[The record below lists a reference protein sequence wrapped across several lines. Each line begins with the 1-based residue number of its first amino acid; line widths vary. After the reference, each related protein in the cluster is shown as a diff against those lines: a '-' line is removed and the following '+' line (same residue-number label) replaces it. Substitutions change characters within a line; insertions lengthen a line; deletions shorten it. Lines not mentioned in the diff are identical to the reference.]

1 MTDTGDT
8 LAPGTRLGEL
18 EIERVLG
25 AGGFGVTYL
34 ARDLS
39 LDAWRA
45 VKEYLPRD
53 WGTRQRDGTIGPRT
67 GADAEDYEWGLTRF
81 LEEARILARFDHPN
95 LVRVYRVFEAAGTA
109 YMVTEYVEGETLA
122 AGLKESGPWAEP
134 QVREL
139 LDALT
144 EGLSAVHGAGL
155 LHRDIKPGN
164 VMVRPDGTAVLIDFG
179 AARQA
184 MGRQSRS
191 VTAVLTPGYAP
202 IEQYSGR
209 GNQGPWTDIY
219 SLGALAYEALSRQT
233 PEDATERVIEDRLRP
248 TGDAAPQRVTS
259 GLAAAIDTA
268 LAVDGRD
275 RPQSLDAW
283 RALLDGPGGVAPVS
297 ARPRGGKSAGSA
309 AATGTVGGDVVAG
322 RSGRAAAGALAW
334 RRWWLPG
341 AAVAGLV
348 VVALLV
354 ALNASW
360 NGSDPVPIPVV
371 PDTPVVIDPDLNTVP
386 SPAAVDPVAVVPA
399 PSEPDADVSPDLI
412 DPDPEP
418 APTPVVSPAA
428 ATMGCEEWN
437 TKEFFQTATVEQVTA
452 CLAAGAD
459 VHMRGEYGFTPLHF
473 AAQFNENP
481 AVIEALLAAGAN
493 LEARAEG
500 DYTPLHFAAGFNENP
515 AVIEALLAAGADVNM
530 RGEDGGTPL
539 HFAAGFNENPAV
551 IEALLAAGA
560 NLEAR
565 AEGDYTPLH
574 VAAQFN
580 ENPAVIET
588 LLAAGADVNMRGE
601 AGFTPL
607 HVAAQFNENP
617 AMIEA
622 LLAAGA
628 DVNARGEDG
637 QTPLHKAA
645 WFNENPAVIA
655 ALLAAGAD
663 VNARGEDGQTPL
675 HKAAWF
681 NENPAVIA
689 ALLAAGADVNARGED
704 GQTPLHE
711 AAVFNENPAMIEALL
726 AAGADVNAREELFGG
741 TPLHKAA
748 WFNENPAMIEALLAA
763 GADVNARGEDGQTP
777 LHEAARGNENPA
789 VIEAL
794 LAAGADV
801 NMRDELLG
809 STPLHFAA
817 QFNENPAMIEALLA
831 AGADVN
837 ARGEDG
843 QTPLH
848 KAAWFNENPAVIAA
862 LLAAGADVN
871 MRSEDGQTPLHR
883 AAGSSENPAVI
894 ETLLAAGADVN
905 ARNAGGETPWDLA
918 QENEALKGSDAYFRL
933 N

>member
-459 VHMRGEYGFTPLHF
+459 VHMRGEDGFTPLHF

-515 AVIEALLAAGADVNM
+515 AVIETLLAAGADVNM
-530 RGEDGGTPL
+530 RGEAGFTPL
-539 HFAAGFNENPAV
+539 HAVGFNENPAV

-601 AGFTPL
+601 DGFTPL

-617 AMIEA
+617 AVIE
-622 LLAAGA
+622 
-628 DVNARGEDG
+628 
-637 QTPLHKAA
+637 T
-645 WFNENPAVIA
+645 
-655 ALLAAGAD
+655 
-663 VNARGEDGQTPL
+663 
-675 HKAAWF
+675 
-681 NENPAVIA
+681 
-689 ALLAAGADVNARGED
+689 
-704 GQTPLHE
+704 
-711 AAVFNENPAMIEALL
+711 LL

-741 TPLHKAA
+741 TPLHR
-748 WFNENPAMIEALLAA
+748 AA
-763 GADVNARGEDGQTP
+763 GSS
-777 LHEAARGNENPA
+777 ENPA
-789 VIEAL
+789 VIE
-794 LAAGADV
+794 
-801 NMRDELLG
+801 
-809 STPLHFAA
+809 T
-817 QFNENPAMIEALLA
+817 
-831 AGADVN
+831 
-837 ARGEDG
+837 
-843 QTPLH
+843 
-848 KAAWFNENPAVIAA
+848 

-894 ETLLAAGADVN
+894 AALLAAGADVN
-905 ARNAGGETPWDLA
+905 AREEDGQTPLHSNGGDRSPVQRESGVLIDRDPVGGWGGRECAG
-918 QENEALKGSDAYFRL
+918 
-933 N
+933 